1 MDVIILVMGFTVLGY
16 LILAIAL
23 AVAIYIPVMG
33 ICRHYGYVD
42 PPKSPHHF
50 SDAEMKPHVFAMV
63 LISAVVMTA
72 SLGIYRSQAEI
83 SNIRYQIL
91 KETMNDLKDSDLN
104 AKYSEMNADQKISR
118 YEYKVLMN
126 EADKVTLKQ
135 QEKAHAA
142 VQQ

>member
-1 MDVIILVMGFTVLGY
+1 
-16 LILAIAL
+16 
-23 AVAIYIPVMG
+23 
-33 ICRHYGYVD
+33 
-42 PPKSPHHF
+42 
-50 SDAEMKPHVFAMV
+50 MV

-72 SLGIYRSQAEI
+72 SLVIYRSQAEI
-83 SNIRYQIL
+83 SNIRYQML

-118 YEYKVLMN
+118 YENKVLMN
-126 EADKVTLKQ
+126 EVDKVTLKQ